1 MRRSVF
7 LSVFVLSATL
17 PVAGVA
23 LAASETCPGDCR
35 GTSGDDTLSGSARDN
50 RIVAESGNDRVV
62 GCGGEDEL
70 KGGDGR
76 DEVYGQ
82 GDDDRVKGS
91 FGSDRVFGGDG
102 DDLVRGGTAEQT
114 NDGVRDFL
122 DCAAGTQD
130 MVYFVPGQDMVQNCE
145 ISNPPA

>member
-1 MRRSVF
+1 MRRFVF
-7 LSVFVLSATL
+7 FFVFVLSAAL
-17 PVAGVA
+17 LIVGVA
-23 LAASETCPGDCR
+23 LAVSKTCPYDCR
-35 GTSGDDTLSGSARDN
+35 STGGDDTLSGSARDN
-50 RIVAESGNDRVV
+50 RIVAESGDDRVV
-62 GCGGEDEL
+62 GRGGEDEL

-82 GDDDRVKGS
+82 GENDRVKGS

-122 DCAAGTQD
+122 DCGAGTQD
-130 MVYFVPGQDMVQNCE
+130 VVYFVPGQDVVQNCE
-145 ISNPPA
+145 IPNPPA